1 MTLRCITDPHSLNTL
16 PLTMTPEQ
24 WFAALEPAPLLM
36 LVGPYPMHWEA
47 DAARSVPPAT
57 RRQLRLFAVA
67 CARMAWDVLP
77 TDARSAVLTSERFAE
92 GRASE
97 SDLRAA
103 GVRLPEVPI
112 TFTQQAVSAAAWA
125 SLRTRDRTGDARM
138 AVDAMWNPI
147 EAARSAAKAVASR
160 SAGPAP
166 PPGRTSA
173 IRDWHTTWNNTFLA
187 ARATQAAFVRDIF
200 PRPGYKPRL
209 ARDWLTSTVLALAR
223 GMDASGDFSATPILA
238 DALQDAGCDDET
250 VLQCC
255 RVAGNVHVRGNWVV
269 DLVLG
274 RSS

>member
-1 MTLRCITDPHSLNTL
+1 
-16 PLTMTPEQ
+16 MTPEQ
-24 WFAALEPAPLLM
+24 WFAALEPAPLLT
-36 LVGPYPMHWEA
+36 LVGSYPAYWEA
-47 DAARSVPPAT
+47 EAARRMSPAT

-67 CARMAWDVLP
+67 CARMVWDILP
-77 TDARSAVLTSERFAE
+77 TDARSAVLISERFAE

-112 TFTQQAVSAAAWA
+112 TFAQHATSAAAWA
-125 SLRTRDRTGDARM
+125 SLTNRDRPEAIARRIAIDAL
-138 AVDAMWNPI
+138 WNPI
-147 EAARSAAKAVASR
+147 EAARSAAKAVAGR
-160 SAGPAP
+160 AAGPAP
-166 PPGRTSA
+166 PPGRTPA
-173 IRDWHTTWNNTFLA
+173 IRDWHTTWNSTFLA

-200 PRPGYKPRL
+200 PPPAYTPRL
-209 ARDWLTSTVLALAR
+209 ARDWLTSTVVALAR
-223 GMDASGDFSATPILA
+223 GMDAIGDFSATPILA

-255 RVAGNVHVRGNWVV
+255 RVAGNVHIRGNWVV

>member
-1 MTLRCITDPHSLNTL
+1 
-16 PLTMTPEQ
+16 MTPEQ
-24 WFAALEPAPLLM
+24 WFAESNPDALLM

-47 DAARSVPPAT
+47 DAARRTPPAT

-77 TDARSAVLTSERFAE
+77 TDARSAVLISERFAE

-103 GVRLPEVPI
+103 GVRLPEVPV
-112 TFTQQAVSAAAWA
+112 TFPQHAASAAAWS
-125 SLRTRDRTGDARM
+125 SLTVRDRTVVARV
-138 AVDAMWNPI
+138 AVDALWSPI
-147 EAARSAAKAVASR
+147 EAARSAAKAVAGR
-160 SAGPAP
+160 AAGPAP
-166 PPGRTSA
+166 PGHTSA

-187 ARATQAAFVRDIF
+187 ARATQAAFARDIF
-200 PRPGYKPRL
+200 PPPAYTPRL
-209 ARDWLTSTVLALAR
+209 ARDWLTSTVVALAR
-223 GMDASGDFSATPILA
+223 GMDASGDFSAAPILA